1 MMRGRKPRLILA
13 VKTLN
18 RISYLRQCLATW
30 MSTAN
35 TADFEWK
42 IVVADDGSTDGTL
55 QYLETFSSA
64 ALTLIRNRRRYAV
77 GQFNSILEQI
87 VGERYDVCFMADD
100 DVLFLYRG
108 WEQSYLTGIERSGHH
123 HLCWFD
129 RDYWHLAWPLRSLP
143 DGRVNATGTCAGSV
157 RVQDCLGAFFTVTP
171 QVVETVGYADEV
183 NFPVRGQWHVD
194 YSMRCVRAGWN
205 EAFPFYDAIDG
216 HRRVSVQD
224 LHRRR
229 YTRSIPDD
237 SFGFRCVARTETLTQ
252 RAEIMARPDRIYLPL
267 QRVVQTRQDE
277 GGPTAF
283 R

>member
-1 MMRGRKPRLILA
+1 MFVTCSA
-13 VKTLN
+13 
-18 RISYLRQCLATW
+18 
-30 MSTAN
+30 STTRDDARAEASSDFGCQDAKSN
-35 TADFEWK
+35 FVFASVPCHLEVDADFEWK

-55 QYLETFSSA
+55 QYLEAFSSA

-100 DVLFLYRG
+100 DVLFLCRG

-129 RDYWHLAWPLRSLP
+129 RDYWHLAWPLRPLP
-143 DGRVNATGTCAGSV
+143 DGRVDATGTCAGSV

-171 QVVETVGYADEV
+171 QLVETVGYADEV

-216 HRRVSVQD
+216 HRMVSVQD
-224 LHRRR
+224 LHRRYPVDPR
-229 YTRSIPDD
+229 RFIGFPLRGANGDADAEGRNNGASRSYL
-237 SFGFRCVARTETLTQ
+237 FALAAC
-252 RAEIMARPDRIYLPL
+252 RPDA
-267 QRVVQTRQDE
+267 T
-277 GGPTAF
+277 G
-283 R
+283 